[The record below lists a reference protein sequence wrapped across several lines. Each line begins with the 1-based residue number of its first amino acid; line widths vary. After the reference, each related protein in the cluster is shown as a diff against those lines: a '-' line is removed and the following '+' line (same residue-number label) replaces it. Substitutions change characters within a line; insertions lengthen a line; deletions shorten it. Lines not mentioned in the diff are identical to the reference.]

1 MNGFRLLLPI
11 AAVSMRRRWP
21 AFVGSFVALALGVAV
36 MSAAGLLL
44 NTTMGEDSLP
54 GAPSLHKLVGFM
66 AAMAGFVSV
75 FVVSSTFAFAV
86 AQRRQETAM
95 LRAVGATPRQV
106 RALVLGEA
114 LVVALAAAV
123 SGCAIGLLVA
133 PAIAAWLVDQGA
145 APSGFHAEPAPLPLL
160 FAASGGLVVALLGA
174 YAASRRAGRVRP
186 VEALNEVAV
195 DKKVMPVARWVA
207 AVLFLGVFGYTLWTF
222 IAMPASMLADPQ
234 SRDPETTP
242 QWALLFDVMAVLAIV
257 LIAPVLVPPLVRLF
271 TVLVPLLPGAAG
283 LIARQNALA
292 AIRRTVSTATPVF
305 LVIGLAGS
313 VVGGTVAFA
322 DAMAAQGRAAL
333 KAGYVIEPSDGR
345 GVPAEALRALAALP
359 DARLTTATT
368 VRFDGLATPDQQPAP
383 GRPNDLP
390 IPEDGL
396 AVDGDLRTAWNLS
409 TEGGSLEDLHGRT
422 VAVSDDMA
430 RVFGWHVGDT
440 LNARLADGTQ
450 VQLRLV
456 ARVRHLLP
464 HLPEIVVPREAVPG
478 PSTAT
483 GPSAVSVAYLG
494 TGASPEQVTA
504 ALGGSAAR
512 ATTGAQWI
520 GAHNDRTTKNGWIAM
535 LAILGPAL
543 LYALIAIV
551 NTMMMSTG
559 DRLRDF
565 ATLRLTGGTRRQVL
579 RVVAVETLLVVATA
593 AALGLVVT
601 LLTQYATVLL
611 IGNRILDPAQSA
623 AFDLPWGALAGATAV
638 CLVLAMVSSL
648 VPARLALRIRPLDL
662 ASGRQ

>member
-1 MNGFRLLLPI
+1 MNATLLLPV
-11 AAVSMRRRWP
+11 AAASLRRRWP
-21 AFVGSFVALALGVAV
+21 AFLGSFVALALGVAV
-36 MSAAGLLL
+36 MSAAGELL
-44 NTTMGEDSLP
+44 NTTMGQDSLP

-106 RALVLGEA
+106 RLLVLGEA

-123 SGCAIGLLVA
+123 AGCLLGLAVA
-133 PAIAAWLVDQGA
+133 PAIASWLIAKGA
-145 APSGFHAEPAPLPLL
+145 APAGFQAQVAPVPLL
-160 FAASGGLVVALLGA
+160 LAGAGGLLVALLGA
-174 YAASRRAGRVRP
+174 YTAARRAGRVRP
-186 VEALNEVAV
+186 VEALGEVAV
-195 DKKVMPVARWVA
+195 DKRVMPPLRWVA
-207 AVLFLGVFGYTLWTF
+207 ALLYLGVFGYTLQTF
-222 IAMPASMLADPQ
+222 ISMPASMLADPT
-234 SRDPETTP
+234 SRDPSTTP

-271 TVLVPLLPGAAG
+271 TVVVPLLPGAAG

-313 VVGGTVAFA
+313 VVGGTVAFS

-333 KAGYVIEPSDGR
+333 RAGYVVEPSGT
-345 GVPAEALRALAALP
+345 GAAVPADALHRLAALP
-359 DARLTTATT
+359 GAQLTTAADVQINSLTDTT
-368 VRFDGLATPDQQPAP
+368 QRLAP
-383 GRPNDLP
+383 GRPTDLP
-390 IPEDGL
+390 IPETGL

-409 TEGGSLEDLHGRT
+409 VDDGSLGDLHGRT
-422 VAVSDDMA
+422 IAVSADMA
-430 RVFGWHVGDT
+430 RVFGWQVGDT
-440 LNARLADGTQ
+440 LNATFADGSTAP
-450 VQLRLV
+450 LKLV
-456 ARVRHLLP
+456 AEVHHLLP
-464 HLPEIVVPREAVPG
+464 QLPEVVVPREAV
-478 PSTAT
+478 T
-483 GPSAVSVAYLG
+483 GSSAVSVAYLG
-494 TGASPEQVTA
+494 VAAGTGPQQVTA
-504 ALGGSAAR
+504 ALGSPAA
-512 ATTGAQWI
+512 ATATAGGAWVD
-520 GAHNDRTTKNGWIAM
+520 AHNAQTTRNGWIAM

-543 LYALIAIV
+543 LYALLAIV

-579 RVVAVETLLVVATA
+579 RVVAGETVLVVATA
-593 AALGLVVT
+593 AALGLIVT

-611 IGNRILDPAQSA
+611 IENRILNASQHA
-623 AFDLPWGALAGATAV
+623 AYQVPWSTLAGSAGL
-638 CLVLAMVSSL
+638 CLVLALVASL

-662 ASGRQ
+662 VAGRQ

>member
-1 MNGFRLLLPI
+1 M
-11 AAVSMRRRWP
+11 
-21 AFVGSFVALALGVAV
+21 VALV
-36 MSAAGLLL
+36 
-44 NTTMGEDSLP
+44 
-54 GAPSLHKLVGFM
+54 
-66 AAMAGFVSV
+66 
-75 FVVSSTFAFAV
+75 
-86 AQRRQETAM
+86 
-95 LRAVGATPRQV
+95 
-106 RALVLGEA
+106 
-114 LVVALAAAV
+114 
-123 SGCAIGLLVA
+123 
-133 PAIAAWLVDQGA
+133 
-145 APSGFHAEPAPLPLL
+145 
-160 FAASGGLVVALLGA
+160 GA

-222 IAMPASMLADPQ
+222 ISMPASMLADPQ

-242 QWALLFDVMAVLAIV
+242 QWALLFDVMAVLAVV

-345 GVPAEALRALAALP
+345 AVPADALRGLAALP
-359 DARLTTATT
+359 DARLTTAAT

-383 GRPNDLP
+383 GRPTDLP

-396 AVDGDLRTAWNLS
+396 AVDGDLRTAWNL
-409 TEGGSLEDLHGRT
+409 TAEAGSLEDLHGRT
-422 VAVSDDMA
+422 VAVSGDMA

-440 LNARLADGTQ
+440 LNARFADGTQ

-456 ARVRHLLP
+456 AQVRHLLP
-464 HLPEIVVPREAVPG
+464 HLPEIVVPREAVP
-478 PSTAT
+478 

-512 ATTGAQWI
+512 ATAGAEWI
-520 GAHNDRTTKNGWIAM
+520 GAHNDRTTRNGWIAM

-559 DRLRDF
+559 DLSRC
-565 ATLRLTGGTRRQVL
+565 V
-579 RVVAVETLLVVATA
+579 
-593 AALGLVVT
+593 
-601 LLTQYATVLL
+601 
-611 IGNRILDPAQSA
+611 
-623 AFDLPWGALAGATAV
+623 
-638 CLVLAMVSSL
+638 
-648 VPARLALRIRPLDL
+648 
-662 ASGRQ
+662 

>member
-11 AAVSMRRRWP
+11 AALSLRRRWP

-36 MSAAGLLL
+36 MSAAGVLL

-106 RALVLGEA
+106 RSLILGEA
-114 LVVALAAAV
+114 LVVALAAAL
-123 SGCAIGLLVA
+123 SGCATGLAVA
-133 PAIAAWLVDQGA
+133 PALASWLVDRGA
-145 APSGFHAEPAPLPLL
+145 APSGFRAQPAVLPLL
-160 FAASGGLVVALLGA
+160 LAASGGLAVALLGA
-174 YAASRRAGRVRP
+174 YTASRRAGRVRP
-186 VEALNEVAV
+186 VEALDEVAV
-195 DKKVMPVARWVA
+195 DRKVMPVVRWVA
-207 AVLFLGVFGYTLWTF
+207 SIAFLGVFAYTLRTF
-222 IAMPASMLADPQ
+222 ISMPASMMADPQ

-242 QWALLFDVMAVLAIV
+242 QWALLFDVMAVLAVV
-257 LIAPVLVPPLVRLF
+257 LVAPVLVPPLVRLF
-271 TVLVPLLPGAAG
+271 TGPVPLLPGAAG
-283 LIARQNALA
+283 LVARQNALA

-313 VVGGTVAFA
+313 VVGGTVAFS

-333 KAGYVIEPSDGR
+333 RAGYVVEPAAGAAV
-345 GVPAEALRALAALP
+345 VPADALRKLAALP
-359 DARLTTATT
+359 GAELTTAAT
-368 VRFDGLATPDQQPAP
+368 VRFDGLALPDQQPAP
-383 GRPNDLP
+383 GRPGDLP

-409 TEGGSLEDLHGRT
+409 ADDGSLEDLHGRT
-422 VAVSDDMA
+422 VAVSSDMA
-430 RVFGWHVGDT
+430 KVFGWHVGDT

-450 VQLRLV
+450 EQLRLV
-456 ARVRHLLP
+456 ARVGHLLP
-464 HLPEIVVPREAVPG
+464 QLPEIVVPREAVPG
-478 PSTAT
+478 
-483 GPSAVSVAYLG
+483 GPTVSVAYLG
-494 TGASPEQVTA
+494 TAAGPEQVTA
-504 ALGGSAAR
+504 ALDGTTAR
-512 ATTGAQWI
+512 ATAGADWI
-520 GAHNDRTTKNGWIAM
+520 GARNDRTTENGWIAM

-565 ATLRLTGGTRRQVL
+565 ATLRLTGGTRRQVM
-579 RVVAVETLLVVATA
+579 RVVAAETLVVVATA
-593 AALGLVVT
+593 AALGLIVT

-611 IGNRILDPAQSA
+611 IENRVLDTGRSA
-623 AFDLPWGALAGATAV
+623 ALDLPWSTLAGATAI
-638 CLVLAMVSSL
+638 CLALALVASL
-648 VPARLALRIRPLDL
+648 IPARLALRVRPLDL
-662 ASGRQ
+662 ANARQ

>member
-11 AAVSMRRRWP
+11 AALSLRRRWL

-36 MSAAGLLL
+36 MSAAGVLL

-106 RALVLGEA
+106 RSLILGEA
-114 LVVALAAAV
+114 VVVALAAAV
-123 SGCAIGLLVA
+123 AGCAAGLAVA
-133 PAIAAWLVDQGA
+133 PAIASWLVDQGA
-145 APSGFHAEPAPLPLL
+145 APSGFRAQPAVLPLL
-160 FAASGGLVVALLGA
+160 LAASGGLLVALLGA
-174 YAASRRAGRVRP
+174 YTASRRAGRVRP

-195 DKKVMPVARWVA
+195 DRKVMPAVRWVA
-207 AVLFLGVFGYTLWTF
+207 SIAFLGVFVYTLQTF
-222 IAMPASMLADPQ
+222 ISMPASMMADPQ

-257 LIAPVLVPPLVRLF
+257 LVAPVLVPPLVRLF
-271 TVLVPLLPGAAG
+271 TGPVPLLPGAAG
-283 LIARQNALA
+283 LVARQNALA

-313 VVGGTVAFA
+313 VVGGTVAFS

-333 KAGYVIEPSDGR
+333 KAGYVIEPAAGAAE
-345 GVPAEALRALAALP
+345 VPADALRKLAALP
-359 DARLTTATT
+359 GAGLTTAAT
-368 VRFDGLATPDQQPAP
+368 VRFDGLALPDQQPAP
-383 GRPNDLP
+383 GRPGDLP

-396 AVDGDLRTAWNLS
+396 AVDGDLRAAWNLS
-409 TEGGSLEDLHGRT
+409 AEDGSLEDLHGKT
-422 VAVSDDMA
+422 VAVSSDMA
-430 RVFGWHVGDT
+430 KVFGWHVGDT

-450 VQLRLV
+450 EQLRLV
-456 ARVRHLLP
+456 ARVGHLLP
-464 HLPEIVVPREAVPG
+464 QLPEIVVPREAVPG
-478 PSTAT
+478 GHT
-483 GPSAVSVAYLG
+483 VSVAYLG
-494 TGASPEQVTA
+494 TGAGPEQVTA
-504 ALGGSAAR
+504 ALGGAAR
-512 ATTGAQWI
+512 ATAGADWI
-520 GAHNDRTTKNGWIAM
+520 GTRNDRTTRNGWIAM

-565 ATLRLTGGTRRQVL
+565 ATLRLTGGTRRQVM
-579 RVVAVETLLVVATA
+579 RVVAAETLVVVATA
-593 AALGLVVT
+593 AALGLIVT

-611 IGNRILDPAQSA
+611 IENRVLDTGRSA
-623 AFDLPWGALAGATAV
+623 AFDLPWGTLAGATAV
-638 CLVLAMVSSL
+638 CLALALVSSL
-648 VPARLALRIRPLDL
+648 VPARLALRVRPLDL

>member
-1 MNGFRLLLPI
+1 MNGFRLLLPL
-11 AAVSMRRRWP
+11 AAVSLRRRWP

-36 MSAAGLLL
+36 MSAAGVLL

-114 LVVALAAAV
+114 LVVALASAV
-123 SGCAIGLLVA
+123 SGCAIGLAVA

-145 APSGFHAEPAPLPLL
+145 APTGFHAEPALLPLL
-160 FAASGGLVVALLGA
+160 LAASGGLVVALLGA

-186 VEALNEVAV
+186 VEALDEVAV
-195 DKKVMPVARWVA
+195 DKKVMPVIRWVA
-207 AVLFLGVFGYTLWTF
+207 AILFLGVFGYTLQTF
-222 IAMPASMLADPQ
+222 ISMPASMLADPQ
-234 SRDPETTP
+234 SRDPDSTP
-242 QWALLFDVMAVLAIV
+242 QWALLFDVMAVLAVV

-271 TVLVPLLPGAAG
+271 TSLVPLLPGAAG

-313 VVGGTVAFA
+313 VVGGTVAFS

-333 KAGYVIEPSDGR
+333 KAGYVIEPSDGQE
-345 GVPAEALRALAALP
+345 VPADALRGLSALP

-368 VRFDGLATPDQQPAP
+368 VRFDGLSTPDQQPAP
-383 GRPNDLP
+383 GRPTDLP

-396 AVDGDLRTAWNLS
+396 AVDGDLRTAWNL
-409 TEGGSLEDLHGRT
+409 TAEAGSLDDLHGRT
-422 VAVSDDMA
+422 VAVSGDMA
-430 RVFGWHVGDT
+430 KVFGWHVGDV

-450 VQLRLV
+450 EQLRLV
-456 ARVRHLLP
+456 VQVHHLLP

-478 PSTAT
+478 RST
-483 GPSAVSVAYLG
+483 VSVAYLG
-494 TGASPEQVTA
+494 TGASPEQVTT
-504 ALGGSAAR
+504 ALGGSAVR
-512 ATTGAQWI
+512 ATTGTAWI
-520 GAHNDRTTKNGWIAM
+520 GAHNDRTTKNSWIAM

-601 LLTQYATVLL
+601 LVTQYATVLL
-611 IGNRILDPAQSA
+611 IGNRILDAAQPA
-623 AFDLPWGALAGATAV
+623 AFDLPWATLAGSTAICLALA
-638 CLVLAMVSSL
+638 LLSSL
-648 VPARLALRIRPLDL
+648 APARLALRARPLDL
-662 ASGRQ
+662 ATTRQ

>member
-1 MNGFRLLLPI
+1 MTVYRLLLPI
-11 AAVSMRRRWP
+11 AAASMRRRWP

-36 MSAAGLLL
+36 MSAAGVLL

-54 GAPSLHKLVGFM
+54 GAPSLHKLVSFM

-114 LVVALAAAV
+114 LVVALAAAAA
-123 SGCAIGLLVA
+123 GCVIGLAVA
-133 PAIAAWLVDQGA
+133 PAIAAWLVDRGA
-145 APSGFHAEPAPLPLL
+145 APSGFRSEPALLPLL
-160 FAASGGLVVALLGA
+160 LAASGGLLVALLGA

-186 VEALNEVAV
+186 VEALDEVAV
-195 DKKVMPVARWVA
+195 DKKVMPVSRWVA
-207 AVLFLGVFGYTLWTF
+207 AVLFLGVFGYTLSTF
-222 IAMPASMLADPQ
+222 ISMPASMMADPQ

-242 QWALLFDVMAVLAIV
+242 QWALLFDVMAVLAV
-257 LIAPVLVPPLVRLF
+257 GLIAPVLVPPLVRLF
-271 TVLVPLLPGAAG
+271 TSVVPLLPGAAG

-313 VVGGTVAFA
+313 VVGGTAAFS

-345 GVPAEALRALAALP
+345 AVPADALRSLAALP
-359 DARLTTATT
+359 DTRLTTAST

-383 GRPNDLP
+383 GRPTDLP
-390 IPEDGL
+390 IPEDAL
-396 AVDGDLRTAWNLS
+396 AVDGDLREAWNL
-409 TEGGSLEDLHGRT
+409 TADAGSLADLHGKT
-422 VAVSDDMA
+422 VAVSTDLA

-440 LNARLADGTQ
+440 LNARLADGTREP
-450 VQLRLV
+450 LRLV
-456 ARVRHLLP
+456 AQVGHLLP
-464 HLPEIVVPREAVPG
+464 HLPEIVVPREALPG
-478 PSTAT
+478 PST
-483 GPSAVSVAYLG
+483 VSVAYLS
-494 TGASPEQVTA
+494 TGADPARVTA
-504 ALGGSAAR
+504 ALNGTTAR
-512 ATTGAQWI
+512 AITGTAWI
-520 GAHNDRTTKNGWIAM
+520 GARNDRSTDNGWIAM

-543 LYALIAIV
+543 LYALLAIV

-593 AALGLVVT
+593 SALGLLVT
-601 LLTQYATVLL
+601 LVTQYATVLL
-611 IGNRILDPAQSA
+611 IENRILDATRSA
-623 AFDLPWGALAGATAV
+623 ALDLPWATLAGTTAV
-638 CLVLAMVSSL
+638 CLLLALLSSL
-648 VPARLALRIRPLDL
+648 LPARLALRTRPLDL
-662 ASGRQ
+662 ATTRP

>member
-11 AAVSMRRRWP
+11 AALSLRRRWL

-36 MSAAGLLL
+36 MSAAGVLL

-54 GAPSLHKLVGFM
+54 GAPSLHKLVSFM

-106 RALVLGEA
+106 RSLILGEA

-123 SGCAIGLLVA
+123 SGCAIGLAVA
-133 PAIAAWLVDQGA
+133 PVIASWLVDQGA
-145 APSGFHAEPAPLPLL
+145 APSGFHSEPAVLPLL
-160 FAASGGLVVALLGA
+160 LAASGGLAVALLGA
-174 YAASRRAGRVRP
+174 YTASRRAGRVRP

-195 DKKVMPVARWVA
+195 DKKVMPAVRWVA
-207 AVLFLGVFGYTLWTF
+207 AVLFLGVFGYTLQTF
-222 IAMPASMLADPQ
+222 ISMPASMMADPQ
-234 SRDPETTP
+234 SRDPQTTP

-257 LIAPVLVPPLVRLF
+257 LVAPVLVPPLVRLF
-271 TVLVPLLPGAAG
+271 TGLVPLLPGAAG
-283 LIARQNALA
+283 LVARQNALA

-313 VVGGTVAFA
+313 VVGGTVAFS

-333 KAGYVIEPSDGR
+333 RAGYVVEPSG
-345 GVPAEALRALAALP
+345 GAPALPADALRNLAALP
-359 DARLTTATT
+359 DATLTTAAT
-368 VRFDGLATPDQQPAP
+368 VRFDGLALPDQRPAR
-383 GRPNDLP
+383 GRPADLP

-396 AVDGDLRTAWNLS
+396 AVDGDLRAAWNLS
-409 TEGGSLEDLHGRT
+409 TEDGSLEDLRGKT
-422 VAVSDDMA
+422 VAVSGDMA
-430 RVFGWHVGDT
+430 KVFGWHVGDT
-440 LNARLADGTQ
+440 LDARLADGTHE
-450 VQLRLV
+450 QLRLV
-456 ARVRHLLP
+456 AVVHHLLP
-464 HLPEIVVPREAVPG
+464 QLPEIVVPREAAPG
-478 PSTAT
+478 AT
-483 GPSAVSVAYLG
+483 AVSVAYLG
-494 TGASPEQVTA
+494 TGAGPEQVAA
-504 ALGGSAAR
+504 ALGGAAR
-512 ATTGAQWI
+512 ATAGADWI

-565 ATLRLTGGTRRQVL
+565 ATLRLTGGTRRQVM
-579 RVVAVETLLVVATA
+579 RVVAAETLVVVATA
-593 AALGLVVT
+593 AALGLIVT

-611 IGNRILDPAQSA
+611 IENRILETDRSA
-623 AFDLPWGALAGATAV
+623 AFDLPWGTLAGATAV
-638 CLVLAMVSSL
+638 CLALALVSSL
-648 VPARLALRIRPLDL
+648 IPARLALRVRPLDL
-662 ASGRQ
+662 AAGRQ

>member
-1 MNGFRLLLPI
+1 MNGFRLLLPV
-11 AAVSMRRRWP
+11 AAVSLRRRWP

-36 MSAAGLLL
+36 MSAAGVLL

-114 LVVALAAAV
+114 LVVAVAASLA
-123 SGCAIGLLVA
+123 GCTLGLAVA

-145 APSGFHAEPAPLPLL
+145 APSGFHAEPAVLPLL
-160 FAASGGLVVALLGA
+160 LAASGGLLVALLGA

-186 VEALNEVAV
+186 VEALDEVAV
-195 DKKVMPVARWVA
+195 DRKVMPVVRWVA
-207 AVLFLGVFGYTLWTF
+207 SVLFLGVFAYTLRTF
-222 IAMPASMLADPQ
+222 ISMPASMLADPQ

-242 QWALLFDVMAVLAIV
+242 QWALLFDVMAVLAVV
-257 LIAPVLVPPLVRLF
+257 LVAPVLVPPLVRLF
-271 TVLVPLLPGAAG
+271 TAPVPLLPGAAG

-313 VVGGTVAFA
+313 VVGGTVAFG

-333 KAGYVIEPSDGR
+333 KAGYVIEPTG
-345 GVPAEALRALAALP
+345 GPGLPADALRGLAALP
-359 DARLTTATT
+359 DARLTTAST
-368 VRFDGLATPDQQPAP
+368 VRFDGLAAPDQQPVP
-383 GRPNDLP
+383 GHPADLP

-396 AVDGDLRTAWNLS
+396 AVDGDLRTAWNL
-409 TEGGSLEDLHGRT
+409 TAEAGSLDDLHGRT
-422 VAVSDDMA
+422 VAVSGDMA

-440 LNARLADGTQ
+440 LDARLADGTR
-450 VQLRLV
+450 VPLRLV
-456 ARVRHLLP
+456 AQVGRLLP
-464 HLPEIVVPREAVPG
+464 HLPEIVVPREAVPDG
-478 PSTAT
+478 
-483 GPSAVSVAYLG
+483 GAVTVAYLG
-494 TGASPEQVTA
+494 TGAGPGQVTA

-512 ATTGAQWI
+512 ATAGPDWI
-520 GAHNDRTTKNGWIAM
+520 GAHNDRTSRNGWITM

-579 RVVAVETLLVVATA
+579 RVVAAETVLVVATA

-611 IGNRILDPAQSA
+611 IENRVLDPAQSA
-623 AFDLPWGALAGATAV
+623 AFELPWGTLAGATAV

>member
-1 MNGFRLLLPI
+1 MTGFRLLLPV

-21 AFVGSFVALALGVAV
+21 SFVGSFVALALGVAV
-36 MSAAGLLL
+36 MSAAGVLL

-54 GAPSLHKLVGFM
+54 GAPSLHKLVSFM

-114 LVVALAAAV
+114 MVVALSAAV
-123 SGCAIGLLVA
+123 TGCAAGLAVA
-133 PAIAAWLVDQGA
+133 PAIAGWLVDQGA
-145 APSGFHAEPAPLPLL
+145 APSGFHAEPAALPLL
-160 FAASGGLVVALLGA
+160 LAASGGLLVALLGA

-195 DKKVMPVARWVA
+195 DRKVMPPVRWVA
-207 AVLFLGVFGYTLWTF
+207 SGLFLCVFGYTLSTF
-222 IAMPASMLADPQ
+222 VSMPASMLADPQ
-234 SRDPETTP
+234 SRDPQTTP
-242 QWALLFDVMAVLAIV
+242 QFALLFDVMAVLAVV
-257 LIAPVLVPPLVRLF
+257 LVAPVLVPPLVRLF
-271 TVLVPLLPGAAG
+271 TALVPLLPGAAG

-313 VVGGTVAFA
+313 VVGGTVAFG
-322 DAMAAQGRAAL
+322 DALATQGRAAL
-333 KAGYVIEPSDGR
+333 KAGYVVEPSDGHA
-345 GVPAEALRALAALP
+345 VPADALRNLAALP
-359 DARLTTATT
+359 DARLTTAAT
-368 VRFDGLATPDQQPAP
+368 VRFDGLATPDQQPVP
-383 GRPNDLP
+383 GRPGDLP

-396 AVDGDLRTAWNLS
+396 AVDGDLREAWNL
-409 TEGGSLEDLHGRT
+409 TTDAGSLADLHGRT
-422 VAVSDDMA
+422 VAVSTDMA

-440 LNARLADGTQ
+440 LNARLADGTREP
-450 VQLRLV
+450 LRLV
-456 ARVRHLLP
+456 AQIGHLLP

-478 PSTAT
+478 PGT
-483 GPSAVSVAYLG
+483 VSVAYLS
-494 TGASPEQVTA
+494 TGAGPDQVTA
-504 ALGGSAAR
+504 AVGGTAAH
-512 ATTGAQWI
+512 ATAGTDWI
-520 GAHNDRTTKNGWIAM
+520 GAHNDRTTKNGWISM

-593 AALGLVVT
+593 AALGLAVT
-601 LLTQYATVLL
+601 LVTQYATVLL
-611 IGNRILDPAQSA
+611 IENRVLDATRSA
-623 AFDLPWGALAGATAV
+623 ALDLPWTTLAGATAV
-638 CLVLAMVSSL
+638 CLVLALLASL
-648 VPARLALRIRPLDL
+648 LPARLALRIRPLDL
-662 ASGRQ
+662 ANGRQ